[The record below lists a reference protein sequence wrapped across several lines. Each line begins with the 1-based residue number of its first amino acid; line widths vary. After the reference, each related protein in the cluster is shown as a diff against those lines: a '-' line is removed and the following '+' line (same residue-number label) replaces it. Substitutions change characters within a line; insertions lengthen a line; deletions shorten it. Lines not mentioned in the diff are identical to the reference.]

1 MGVRTSGLERMI
13 KALNA
18 QSIAARLFL
27 SAAFWCSTILV
38 VAGLGLT
45 AVHARST
52 EAAFDEQLGVY
63 LKALV
68 ANVAS
73 ASDEAHNGPGQFID
87 PQFELARSGW
97 YWQITRL
104 DSTPPDIK
112 SSRSLFAAQLPRL
125 EPAAGRADSGT
136 VRSG

>member
-1 MGVRTSGLERMI
+1 ML

-27 SAAFWCSTILV
+27 SAALWSSTILI

-45 AVHARST
+45 AIHARST

-68 ANVAS
+68 ANVA
-73 ASDEAHNGPGQFID
+73 ASG
-87 PQFELARSGW
+87 
-97 YWQITRL
+97 
-104 DSTPPDIK
+104 
-112 SSRSLFAAQLPRL
+112 
-125 EPAAGRADSGT
+125 
-136 VRSG
+136 

>member
-1 MGVRTSGLERMI
+1 MI

-73 ASDEAHNGPGQFID
+73 NGEEGLTGPGQFIG

-97 YWQITRL
+97 YWQVTRI
-104 DSTPPDIK
+104 DAQPPDIK
-112 SSRSLFAAQLPRL
+112 ASRSLFAAQLPRV
-125 EPAAGRADSGT
+125 ESPSGAP
-136 VRSG
+136 